1 MGVGPTWGV
10 WGPWGMWGMRDVAA
24 AAADWGLAW
33 LIGWLSLYPRI
44 SK

>member
-33 LIGWLSLYPRI
+33 SLYPRI